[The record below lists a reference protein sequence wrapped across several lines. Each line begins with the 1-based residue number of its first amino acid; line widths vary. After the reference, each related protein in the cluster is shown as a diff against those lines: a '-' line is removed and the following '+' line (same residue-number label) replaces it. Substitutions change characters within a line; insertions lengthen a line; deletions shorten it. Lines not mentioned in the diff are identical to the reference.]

1 MKCFLI
7 AILFIG
13 VITIS
18 YSQTAPSALGDIHLA
33 KSLSVGINQDVKSNF
48 GNWKYFSYISN
59 SWFSKSENDG
69 FFDKQGVFI
78 CENEMKNKMSNQ
90 NEISFG
96 TSYRNQNVYTQNINS
111 DKLIKQE
118 FRFYSRYS
126 YNLKIS
132 KMDLSISLKQEFNKY
147 FTENFKSYSES
158 LRIRPRFRIKI
169 SLPIDKIAN
178 HKISLFSEQLFSTS
192 LTNTS
197 KWSKFQYNDSRFSI
211 FYTYTNQK
219 IKYNLSVGY
228 MYNLIGIDEFKDGN
242 YLTLNLIFKNPFS
255 KKNSCKI

>member
-1 MKCFLI
+1 MAMKCFLI

-69 FFDKQGVFI
+69 FFDKQGIFI
-78 CENEMKNKMSNQ
+78 YENEMKNKMSNQ

-255 KKNSCKI
+255 TKK